1 MKKIITVLL
10 AATLLLAA
18 FLVPTSAAGSAKDY
32 DSAKN
37 GDLLYKVNFTGDDV
51 FLPFERGHK
60 NIMTYT
66 VSADGSAVTIKG
78 KASESDYD
86 SYWGGYIEGLT
97 VNDKTLFTVKY
108 QVNATATTA
117 AGITNNSVG
126 VGGLLLSE
134 GAMSASNPR
143 LFHHY
148 SRHNSVEI
156 DKQRSIFYTE
166 KGKMQQNYIMW
177 NDLPK
182 AVAEDADAYIT
193 MMIVYDLSRA
203 ELNAYFLAT
212 DNTWQHIEKQ
222 TLALTADDYYDANMG
237 FMCYA
242 YYNVIDTTVKNV
254 EFYKGNLLDLSIMPE
269 GYVPETEAPVTEAP
283 VTEAPVTEAPATEAP
298 ATEAPATEAIEETH
312 APETEAPAT
321 EAPATEAPATEAPTT
336 EAPAKG
342 GCGGVIGVGAIVAI
356 LGTAIVIRK
365 KY

>member
-10 AATLLLAA
+10 AVTLLLAA

-37 GDLLYKVNFTGDDV
+37 GDLLYTVNFNGDDV
-51 FLPFERGHK
+51 FLPFERGPK

-66 VSADGSAVTIKG
+66 PSADGTALTIKG
-78 KASESDYD
+78 KASEADHD
-86 SYWGGYIEGLT
+86 SYWGAYAEGLT
-97 VNDKTLFTVKY
+97 VNDKTIFSIKY
-108 QVNATATTA
+108 QVNATASIASGT
-117 AGITNNSVG
+117 TNNSVG
-126 VGGLLLSE
+126 VGGLLLFE

-148 SRHNSVEI
+148 SRHNSVDI
-156 DKQRSIFYTE
+156 TKQRSIIYTE
-166 KGKMQQNYIMW
+166 KGKMQPNYIMW

-182 AVAEDADAYIT
+182 AVMEDAEAYIT
-193 MMIVYDLSRA
+193 MMTVYDLSRA
-203 ELNAYFLAT
+203 EMNTYFLAT
-212 DNTWQHIEKQ
+212 DNTWQHVEKQ

-242 YYNVIDTTVKNV
+242 YYNVIDTTIKNV
-254 EFYKGNLLDLSIMPE
+254 EFYKGNLTDLSIMPE
-269 GYVPETEAPVTEAP
+269 GYVPTTEAPTTEAPVTEAP
-283 VTEAPVTEAPATEAP
+283 VTDAPATEAPVTEAPATEAP
-298 ATEAPATEAIEETH
+298 ATD
-312 APETEAPAT
+312 APAT
-321 EAPATEAPATEAPTT
+321 EAPATDAPATEAPTT

-356 LGTAIVIRK
+356 LGTAIVLRK